1 MFTQGR
7 RAIPHVQLGVEKMD
21 RTGNRR
27 HGSGDGVRQIEA
39 QTSVDYLLVCEHGLE
54 IIDRPAGHTSGLEVR
69 NPATG
74 RAATSPRLDQR
85 HKCLPVRHAGRIIR
99 EQFVVGEFRTSR
111 RFAEAAK
118 LAVVADSK
126 NEVAVGCSE
135 GLIGDDVG
143 VSVAE
148 FLRVKHRS

>member
-1 MFTQGR
+1 M
-7 RAIPHVQLGVEKMD
+7 
-21 RTGNRR
+21 
-27 HGSGDGVRQIEA
+27 
-39 QTSVDYLLVCEHGLE
+39 DYLLVGEYGLKVV
-54 IIDRPAGHTSGLEVR
+54 DRPARHASGLEVG

-74 RAATSPRLDQR
+74 GTATSPRLDQR
-85 HKCLPVRHAGRIIR
+85 HKRLPVRHAGRIIR
-99 EQFVVGEFRTSR
+99 EQRVVGEFRTSR

-126 NEVAVGCSE
+126 NEVTVGCSE

-148 FLRVKHRS
+148 SPARQSSDLKVLDQDV